1 MSRVEFL
8 SLESLLEMKA
18 NDDKFKLVEV
28 LSKEEYKEGHIP
40 RAINIPLEKLE
51 TTAAQ
56 QLKKTDNIVVYCAS
70 YSCQA
75 STKATR
81 KLLGMGYSKTLDFKA
96 GKRGWVH
103 AGLELEK

>member
-40 RAINIPLEKLE
+40 RAINIPLKNWR
-51 TTAAQ
+51 Q
-56 QLKKTDNIVVYCAS
+56 QLLNNS
-70 YSCQA
+70 
-75 STKATR
+75 R
-81 KLLGMGYSKTLDFKA
+81 KRTI
-96 GKRGWVH
+96 
-103 AGLELEK
+103 